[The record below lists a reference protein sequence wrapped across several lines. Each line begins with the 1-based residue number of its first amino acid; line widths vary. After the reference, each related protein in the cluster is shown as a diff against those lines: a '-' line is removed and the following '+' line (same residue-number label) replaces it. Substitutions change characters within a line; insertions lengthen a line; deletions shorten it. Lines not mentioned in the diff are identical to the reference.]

1 MHSVLPYKI
10 TLFKIL
16 LEAFVNRLKLVIR
29 PIKLQKQQVSF
40 FLFLFLFLAP
50 QTNSDL
56 RNVLVYEANLAEKAT
71 FATLGSACFVSKER
85 DCWLP
90 KRASKKTNICQCL
103 FVPLSHFSF
112 FSSCNKTKALFLEGS
127 TLCSVLIINKPQ
139 RKEDCSLFCQM
150 SQRYSRMSIKDVFD
164 KTMQQTNTANYIYFQ
179 IISLLVPLY
188 ADMKIINI
196 TVESAG
202 LKCAF

>member
-1 MHSVLPYKI
+1 M
-10 TLFKIL
+10 
-16 LEAFVNRLKLVIR
+16 IR
-29 PIKLQKQQVSF
+29 PIKLQSSRYL

-71 FATLGSACFVSKER
+71 FATLGSACFVSKEW
-85 DCWLP
+85 DFLLP

-103 FVPLSHFSF
+103 FVPLSHFS
-112 FSSCNKTKALFLEGS
+112 SCNKTKALFLEGY

-164 KTMQQTNTANYIYFQ
+164 KTMQQTNTANYIYF
-179 IISLLVPLY
+179 
-188 ADMKIINI
+188 
-196 TVESAG
+196 
-202 LKCAF
+202 